1 MSDTNSNEGGP
12 SRVVRSDVAR
22 LAGVSTATVSYVLN
36 GGPKKVSQATELR
49 VREAAEELGYHPN
62 LIARA
67 LKSGSAKM
75 LGMIITDFSNPYFA
89 QLINDVEQLANE
101 REHVLILNTSHGSSE
116 LERRRIDELTDR
128 GVDAI
133 FVSSMLEDGEIGSL
147 STARCPII
155 LLDRSYPLSGC
166 KCVSTDMA
174 DAVVRS
180 VRHLFEHGRRK
191 VAMLFGLDITSRDA
205 RVVGWIK
212 AHQDAGR
219 PVGPV
224 YTSSYSREGGYK
236 ATLKALRSS
245 DRPDAIFASSDL
257 EALGAL
263 RAIHECGLRIPE
275 DIALISFDGTIESE
289 YTWPR
294 LTVMKQDT
302 QTIAR
307 CAVNAALSPADM
319 PDLQLVDAEMVI
331 RQSCGCRDESSEVRP

>member
-1 MSDTNSNEGGP
+1 
-12 SRVVRSDVAR
+12 
-22 LAGVSTATVSYVLN
+22 
-36 GGPKKVSQATELR
+36 
-49 VREAAEELGYHPN
+49 
-62 LIARA
+62 
-67 LKSGSAKM
+67 M

-101 REHVLILNTSHGSSE
+101 RGHALILNTSHGNAE

-133 FVSSMLEDGEIGSL
+133 FVASTLGDGEIGSL
-147 STARCPII
+147 STASRPIV
-155 LLDRSYPLSGC
+155 LLDRPHPLSGV
-166 KCVSTDMA
+166 KCVSTDMT
-174 DAVVRS
+174 DAVAQAVN
-180 VRHLFEHGRRK
+180 HLFGHGRRK
-191 VAMLFGLDITSRDA
+191 IAMLFGMDITSRDA
-205 RVVGWIK
+205 RVTGWIK
-212 AHQDAGR
+212 AHQKAGR

-224 YTSSYSREGGYK
+224 YTSSYTREGGYK
-236 ATLKALRSS
+236 ATLEALRSS

-275 DIALISFDGTIESE
+275 DVALISFDGTIESE

-302 QTIAR
+302 QAIAR
-307 CAVNAALSPADM
+307 CAVNAALSPTDT

-331 RQSCGCRDESSEVRP
+331 RQSCGCRDESSGPRS

>member
-12 SRVVRSDVAR
+12 SRVTRSDVAR

-133 FVSSMLEDGEIGSL
+133 FVSSTLEDGEIGSL
-147 STARCPII
+147 STASCPII
-155 LLDRSYPLSGC
+155 LLDRPHPLSGV

-212 AHQDAGR
+212 THQDAGR

-307 CAVNAALSPADM
+307 CAVNAALSPADT

>member
-1 MSDTNSNEGGP
+1 MSDTNSGDGGP
-12 SRVVRSDVAR
+12 SRVTRSDVAK

-49 VREAAEELGYHPN
+49 VREAAEKLGYHPN

-101 REHVLILNTSHGSSE
+101 RGHALILNTSHGSPE
-116 LERRRIDELTDR
+116 LERRRIDELMDR
-128 GVDAI
+128 SVDAI
-133 FVSSMLEDGEIGSL
+133 FVSSTLSDGEIGSL
-147 STARCPII
+147 STANCPII
-155 LLDRSYPLSGC
+155 LLDRPYPLSGI
-166 KCVSTDMA
+166 KGVSTDMT
-174 DAVVRS
+174 DAVARS
-180 VRHLFEHGRRK
+180 VEHLFKHGRRK

-212 AHQDAGR
+212 AHQEAGR

-224 YTSSYSREGGYK
+224 CTSSYTREGGYK
-236 ATLKALRSS
+236 ATLEMLRSS

-263 RAIHECGLRIPE
+263 RAIHECGLRVPE

-294 LTVMKQDT
+294 LTVMRQDT
-302 QTIAR
+302 KTIAR
-307 CAVNAALSPADM
+307 CAVDAALSPADT

-331 RQSCGCRDESSEVRP
+331 RQSCGCRNESSGPRP

>member
-1 MSDTNSNEGGP
+1 MSGIDSSDGGP
-12 SRVVRSDVAR
+12 SKVTRSDVAR

-36 GGPKKVSQATELR
+36 GGPKKVSPATELR
-49 VREAAEELGYHPN
+49 VRDAAEKLGYHPN

-67 LKSGSAKM
+67 LKNGSAKM

-89 QLINDVEQLANE
+89 QLINDVEHLANE
-101 REHVLILNTSHGSSE
+101 KGHVLILNTSHGNAE
-116 LERRRIDELTDR
+116 LERRRIAELTDR

-133 FVSSMLEDGEIGSL
+133 FVASTLEDGEIGSL
-147 STARCPII
+147 STASCPII
-155 LLDRSYPLSGC
+155 LLDHPHPLSGV
-166 KCVSTDMA
+166 KCVSTDMT
-174 DAVVRS
+174 DAVARS
-180 VRHLFEHGRRK
+180 VNHLFEHGFRK
-191 VAMLFGLDITSRDA
+191 VAMLFSLDITSRDA
-205 RVVGWIK
+205 RVIGWIK
-212 AHQDAGR
+212 AHQDADR

-224 YTSSYSREGGYK
+224 YTSSYTREGGYK
-236 ATLKALRSS
+236 ATLEILRAP

-307 CAVNAALSPADM
+307 CAVDAALRPADT
-319 PDLQLVDAEMVI
+319 PNLQLVNAEMVV
-331 RQSCGCRDESSEVRP
+331 RQSCGC